1 MSHCRSTAQLDYR
14 SRSGACQQPGKVGGT
29 FPKYK
34 SAVTKDKGKRYM
46 YYVTVLVACL
56 CSAACMWSVLK
67 VGNEKCW
74 YGTLSIFPSL
84 SSLPCPSFLFPLP
97 FPPFLLYPFPVP
109 GSPPPNPATRSG
121 EHYELPRQVWPG
133 RQTVSGTFW
142 VENHAPCDSAIAEV
156 FRWSS
161 MHCDPYWHCY
171 IPVWYFSEKKWR
183 YGFKSAK
190 EVPVWHTISL
200 PALVYTLW
208 LELIL
213 HQYFV
218 DKMLIVQHI
227 YTV

>member
-97 FPPFLLYPFPVP
+97 FPPFLLYPFPFP

-133 RQTVSGTFW
+133 DKLFLVHSELKTTLPVIVLLQKFSDDQVCIVIHIGTVTYQYDISQKRNG
-142 VENHAPCDSAIAEV
+142 VMV
-156 FRWSS
+156 SS
-161 MHCDPYWHCY
+161 RPRKCQYG
-171 IPVWYFSEKKWR
+171 IPSHFQPFMWCFLVLDLDTCCTSHTLCWR
-183 YGFKSAK
+183 NEEQF
-190 EVPVWHTISL
+190 
-200 PALVYTLW
+200 
-208 LELIL
+208 
-213 HQYFV
+213 
-218 DKMLIVQHI
+218 
-227 YTV
+227 